1 VNKWGTPQNPSGWA
15 KPPKRHRSNRVQF
28 FGPEDWLEMYRDQ
41 HRRTLWD
48 KAFDALE
55 AVAMAEL
62 AEAWKRHAPP
72 HRGERP

>member
-1 VNKWGTPQNPSGWA
+1 MNKWGTPQNPSGWA

-55 AVAMAEL
+55 AAF
-62 AEAWKRHAPP
+62 EAWTRWTDRRVPPEKEPHA
-72 HRGERP
+72 